1 VTRYRRSAGRSVR
14 CAFVCG
20 FATFVVAALLL
31 LTPAFAEE
39 ARKVKTSF
47 PPEYPDIAR
56 QNNIQGTARLEV
68 LVAPDGT
75 VKNIKVL
82 GGNAVLVKAAIEA
95 VKKWKYEPAAGE
107 STVIL
112 KFDFKPTEA
121 ASK

>member
-1 VTRYRRSAGRSVR
+1 VTRHRRAAGRSLR
-14 CAFVCG
+14 FAFVSA
-20 FATFVVAALLL
+20 FASFVVAASLLIN
-31 LTPAFAEE
+31 PVFAED

-56 QNNIQGTARLEV
+56 QNNIQGSARLQV
-68 LVAPDGT
+68 VVAPDGT
-75 VKNIKVL
+75 IKDIKVL

-112 KFDFKPTEA
+112 KFDFKPEVPP
-121 ASK
+121 SK

>member
-1 VTRYRRSAGRSVR
+1 VTTYRRAAGRSLR
-14 CAFVCG
+14 LAFLCG
-20 FATFVVAALLL
+20 FATFVVAASLLL
-31 LTPAFAEE
+31 NPAFAED

-47 PPEYPDIAR
+47 PPEFPDIAR

-75 VKNIKVL
+75 IKNIKVL
-82 GGNAVLVKAAIEA
+82 GGNAVPVKAAIEA

-112 KFDFKPTEA
+112 KFDFKPETA
-121 ASK
+121 TSK

>member
-1 VTRYRRSAGRSVR
+1 VR

-20 FATFVVAALLL
+20 FATFVVAASLLL
-31 LTPAFAEE
+31 NPAFAED

-75 VKNIKVL
+75 IKNIKVL

-112 KFDFKPTEA
+112 KFDFKPNDA

>member
-1 VTRYRRSAGRSVR
+1 VR

-20 FATFVVAALLL
+20 FAAFVVAASLLFN
-31 LTPAFAEE
+31 PAFAED

-75 VKNIKVL
+75 IKNIKVL

-112 KFDFKPTEA
+112 KFDFKPETA
-121 ASK
+121 TSK

>member
-1 VTRYRRSAGRSVR
+1 MRF
-14 CAFVCG
+14 AFLCG
-20 FATFVVAALLL
+20 FATFVVAASLPLN
-31 LTPAFAEE
+31 PAFAED

-75 VKNIKVL
+75 IKNIKVL

-112 KFDFKPTEA
+112 KFDFKPEA
-121 ASK
+121 ATNK